1 MLDLAGM
8 PARDSSSLRRVGGFA
23 GEFIF
28 ISAVLFGSLGV
39 AVIVLGG
46 FNPFEG
52 GMGLVF
58 FAAVILIAA
67 VHHRWYARHRE
78 EIESSP
84 VQKARRER
92 RGY

>member
-1 MLDLAGM
+1 M
-8 PARDSSSLRRVGGFA
+8 PARDISPLRRVGGFA

-46 FNPFEG
+46 FNPLEG
-52 GMGLVF
+52 GLGLVF

-67 VHHRWYARHRE
+67 AHQRWYSRHRE